1 MYAAAGG
8 ASAAERSAAP
18 RGHSAAASTGRN
30 RARPWSD
37 SAVAASGR
45 WPAAT
50 AAGRPAA
57 TAATALPIAPLI
69 GHRSSAPPP
78 SRARR

>member
-8 ASAAERSAAP
+8 APAVERSAAP

-30 RARPWSD
+30 RARPRSD
-37 SAVAASGR
+37 SAATSGR
-45 WPAAT
+45 
-50 AAGRPAA
+50 RPAA
-57 TAATALPIAPLI
+57 TAATTPPAFPIAPLI
-69 GHRSSAPPP
+69 GHRPSAPPP